1 MGYNGKEYNRSV
13 PSLLLLCAVRH
24 VTWWGCVWLL
34 CSVCYKHWLIFME
47 SQGISS
53 PRDHSSVVTL
63 GVSRARCQEAGGDV
77 RSESYFSVMW
87 CANPVCTRANIPPSY
102 SIILRT
108 PCERHRGY
116 TTFPHIP
123 RKNVW
128 NLNLSVY
135 NFSIKY
141 IMPCFQSIWKPKPFK
156 IRQIVKSNSIQNF
169 AFFPGKRI

>member
-1 MGYNGKEYNRSV
+1 MRV
-13 PSLLLLCAVRH
+13 CLIVVFSLLQTLIDIYGEPGNIITSWPLQCCH
-24 VTWWGCVWLL
+24 PGCV
-34 CSVCYKHWLIFME
+34 
-47 SQGISS
+47 QG
-53 PRDHSSVVTL
+53 P
-63 GVSRARCQEAGGDV
+63 VSRGWDGGDV

-135 NFSIKY
+135 NLSIKY
-141 IMPCFQSIWKPKPFK
+141 IMPCFQSIWKLKPFK

>member
-1 MGYNGKEYNRSV
+1 MMRV
-13 PSLLLLCAVRH
+13 CLIVVFSLLQTLIDIYGEPGNIITSWPLRCCH
-24 VTWWGCVWLL
+24 PGCV
-34 CSVCYKHWLIFME
+34 
-47 SQGISS
+47 QG
-53 PRDHSSVVTL
+53 P
-63 GVSRARCQEAGGDV
+63 VSRGWGWCQIWV
-77 RSESYFSVMW
+77 VLYSVMW

-135 NFSIKY
+135 NLSIKY
-141 IMPCFQSIWKPKPFK
+141 IMPCFQSIWKLKPFK